1 MAEWLKRQS
10 HNKCEDWNGQVV
22 KRDRVTREKQLV
34 CLRVVLVDLNKIYF
48 YNFSSFKHLFKDYL
62 LGTLQ
67 DILAG
72 TVKVMIK
79 SWNSKSNDQVL
90 ESDSPTSGAFPVNS
104 WHGGLIFVL
113 HASDENQI
121 CFLLLPIC
129 MSCVFS
135 LHWLIYPNFMAIQK
149 CDKPRYKRDSDTRK
163 VWRFCLIRC
172 WFRPKQRTDCN
183 WFAFFDQRATIL
195 RCRP

>member
-1 MAEWLKRQS
+1 
-10 HNKCEDWNGQVV
+10 
-22 KRDRVTREKQLV
+22 
-34 CLRVVLVDLNKIYF
+34 
-48 YNFSSFKHLFKDYL
+48 
-62 LGTLQ
+62 
-67 DILAG
+67 
-72 TVKVMIK
+72 MIK

-129 MSCVFS
+129 LSCVFS
-135 LHWLIYPNFMAIQK
+135 LHWLIYPNVMAIQK
-149 CDKPRYKRDSDTRK
+149 FDKIRSKRDSDTRK

-183 WFAFFDQRATIL
+183 WFTFFLSQSYDFTLSSFQNKTYLLNWPNLAMTRGPVWNAIL
-195 RCRP
+195 SVSIQKYCMRYAMLRL